1 MSGDTLFDKLNHGNA
16 MQSVFRIFA
25 MDNLARWVLQIC
37 LEINFLVD
45 IFVLI
50 IANID
55 KGLLNFRKQNEV

>member
-1 MSGDTLFDKLNHGNA
+1 

-50 IANID
+50 IANIA